1 MGIFQKLI
9 NSRKKDR
16 QLERAELLNGQ
27 TVAFTAWNGNAYA
40 NDIARGAIDSI
51 SRNISKLKGRHVV
64 VYGDTRKPGTD
75 TRLNRILQVQPNKY
89 MNASDL
95 LYKLATHYYLFNN
108 AFAYID
114 KDERGNVV
122 AVYPITCTNADFL
135 SDASGEIFVQF
146 RFKNGNM
153 IVLPYADIVHLR
165 RNYNSDELLGDD
177 NGALYPA
184 LELAHTQNQGIV
196 NGIKNGATIRGMLKY
211 SNVLAPEVLKADK
224 ERFISDCLD
233 VSNNGGII
241 ATDNKA
247 EYVPLEN
254 KPVNI
259 DADQMKATATKIYDY
274 LGISEKIV
282 NSTYNE
288 DEWGAFYESVIE
300 PFSILLSL
308 EFTRKIFNAREQ
320 AYGNQIVFDSG
331 RVIYSNNQTRLNMI
345 KELVPYG
352 LLTVNEAREILNL
365 APVEDGDRRLQ
376 SLNYVD
382 ASKANE
388 YQLDGNNNNDDSKN
402 GGDS

>member
-9 NSRKKDR
+9 NSRKKGR
-16 QLERAELLNGQ
+16 QLARAELLNGQ

-51 SRNISKLKGRHVV
+51 ARNISKLKGRHIV
-64 VYGDTRKPGTD
+64 VYGDVRKPGTD
-75 TRLNRILQVQPNKY
+75 TRLNRILQVQPNQY

-135 SDASGEIFVQF
+135 SDTNGEMFVQF
-146 RFKNGNM
+146 RFKNGNTV
-153 IVLPYADIVHLR
+153 ILPYADIVHLR

-224 ERFISDCLD
+224 ERFISDYLD

-300 PFSILLSL
+300 PFAILLSL

-365 APVEDGDRRLQ
+365 APVEDGDKRLQ
-376 SLNYVD
+376 TLNVVQAD
-382 ASKANE
+382 KANE
-388 YQLDGNNNNDDSKN
+388 YQLDGNNNDDSKN
-402 GGDS
+402 GGNS

>member
-9 NSRKKDR
+9 NSRKKGR

-51 SRNISKLKGRHVV
+51 ARNISKLKGRHVV
-64 VYGDTRKPGTD
+64 VYGDVRKPGTD
-75 TRLNRILQVQPNKY
+75 TRLNRILQVQPNQY

-122 AVYPITCTNADFL
+122 AVYPITCTQADFL
-135 SDASGEIFVQF
+135 SDTNGEMFVQF
-146 RFKNGNM
+146 RFKNGNTV
-153 IVLPYADIVHLR
+153 VLPYADIVHLR
-165 RNYNSDELLGDD
+165 RNYNSNELLGDD

-224 ERFISDCLD
+224 ERFISDYLD

-300 PFSILLSL
+300 PFAILLSL

-365 APVEDGDRRLQ
+365 APVEDGDKRLQ
-376 SLNYVD
+376 TLNVVQAD
-382 ASKANE
+382 KANE
-388 YQLDGNNNNDDSKN
+388 YQLDGNNNDDSKN
-402 GGDS
+402 GGNS

>member
-1 MGIFQKLI
+1 M
-9 NSRKKDR
+9 
-16 QLERAELLNGQ
+16 
-27 TVAFTAWNGNAYA
+27 
-40 NDIARGAIDSI
+40 
-51 SRNISKLKGRHVV
+51 KGRHVV
-64 VYGDTRKPGTD
+64 VYGDVRKPGTD
-75 TRLNRILQVQPNKY
+75 TRLNRILQVQPNQY

-122 AVYPITCTNADFL
+122 AVYPITCTQADFL
-135 SDASGEIFVQF
+135 SDTNGEMFVQF
-146 RFKNGNM
+146 RFKNGNT

-165 RNYNSDELLGDD
+165 RNYNSNELLGDD

-224 ERFISDCLD
+224 ERFIADYLD

-247 EYVPLEN
+247 DYIPLEN

-388 YQLDGNNNNDDSKN
+388 YQLDGNNNDDSKN

>member
-51 SRNISKLKGRHVV
+51 ARNISKLKGRHIV
-64 VYGDTRKPGTD
+64 VYGDVRKPGTD
-75 TRLNRILQVQPNKY
+75 TRLNRILQVQPNQY

-135 SDASGEIFVQF
+135 SDTNGEMFVQF
-146 RFKNGNM
+146 RFKNGNTV
-153 IVLPYADIVHLR
+153 VLPYADIVHLR

-224 ERFISDCLD
+224 ERFISDYLD
-233 VSNNGGII
+233 VSNNGGIV
-241 ATDNKA
+241 ATDSKA
-247 EYVPLEN
+247 EFVPLEN

-300 PFSILLSL
+300 PFAILLSL
-308 EFTRKIFNAREQ
+308 EFTRKIFNTREQ

-365 APVEDGDRRLQ
+365 APVEDGDKRLQ
-376 SLNYVD
+376 TLNVVQAD
-382 ASKANE
+382 KANE
-388 YQLDGNNNNDDSKN
+388 YQLDGNNNDDSKN
-402 GGDS
+402 GGNS

>member
-9 NSRKKDR
+9 NSRKKGR

-51 SRNISKLKGRHVV
+51 ARNISKLKGRHVV
-64 VYGDTRKPGTD
+64 VYGDVRKPGTD
-75 TRLNRILQVQPNKY
+75 TRLNRILQVQPNQY

-122 AVYPITCTNADFL
+122 AVYPITCTQADFL
-135 SDASGEIFVQF
+135 SDTNGEMFVQF

-224 ERFISDCLD
+224 ERFISDYLD

-388 YQLDGNNNNDDSKN
+388 YQLDGNNNDDSKN

>member
-9 NSRKKDR
+9 NSRKKGR
-16 QLERAELLNGQ
+16 QLARAELLNGQ

-51 SRNISKLKGRHVV
+51 ARNISKLKGRHVV
-64 VYGDTRKPGTD
+64 VYGDVRKPGAD
-75 TRLNRILQVQPNKY
+75 TRLNRILQIQPNQY

-135 SDASGEIFVQF
+135 SDTNGEMFVQF
-146 RFKNGNM
+146 RFKNGNTV
-153 IVLPYADIVHLR
+153 ILPYADIVHLR

-224 ERFISDCLD
+224 ERFISDYLD

-300 PFSILLSL
+300 PFAILLSL

-365 APVEDGDRRLQ
+365 APVEDGDKRLQ
-376 SLNYVD
+376 TLNVVQAD
-382 ASKANE
+382 KANE
-388 YQLDGNNNNDDSKN
+388 YQLDGNNNDDSKN
-402 GGDS
+402 GGNS

>member
-9 NSRKKDR
+9 NSRKKGR

-51 SRNISKLKGRHVV
+51 ARNISKLKGRHVV
-64 VYGDTRKPGTD
+64 VYGDVRKPGTD
-75 TRLNRILQVQPNKY
+75 TRLNRILQVQPNQY

-122 AVYPITCTNADFL
+122 AVYPITCTQADFL
-135 SDASGEIFVQF
+135 SDTNGELFVQF
-146 RFKNGNM
+146 RFKNGNT

-165 RNYNSDELLGDD
+165 RNYNSNELLGDD

-224 ERFISDCLD
+224 ERFISDYLD

-388 YQLDGNNNNDDSKN
+388 YQLDGNNNDDSKN

>member
-9 NSRKKDR
+9 NSRKKGR

-51 SRNISKLKGRHVV
+51 ARNISKLKGRHVV
-64 VYGDTRKPGTD
+64 VYGDVRKPGTD
-75 TRLNRILQVQPNKY
+75 TRLNRILQVQPNQY

-122 AVYPITCTNADFL
+122 AVYPITCTQADFL
-135 SDASGEIFVQF
+135 SDTNGEMFVQF
-146 RFKNGNM
+146 RFKNGNT

-165 RNYNSDELLGDD
+165 RNYNSNELLGDD

-224 ERFISDCLD
+224 ERFISDYLD

-345 KELVPYG
+345 KELVPFG

>member
-1 MGIFQKLI
+1 MGIFQKLM
-9 NSRKKDR
+9 NSRKKGR
-16 QLERAELLNGQ
+16 QLARAELLNGQ

-40 NDIARGAIDSI
+40 NDVARSAIDSI
-51 SRNISKLKGRHVV
+51 ARNISKLKGRHIV
-64 VYGDTRKPGTD
+64 VYGDVRKPGTD
-75 TRLNRILQVQPNKY
+75 TRLNRILQVQPNQY

-122 AVYPITCTNADFL
+122 AVYPITCTNADFF

-146 RFKNGNM
+146 RFKNGNTV
-153 IVLPYADIVHLR
+153 VLPYADIVHLR

-224 ERFISDCLD
+224 ERFISDYLD
-233 VSNNGGII
+233 VSNNGGIV
-241 ATDNKA
+241 ATDSKA
-247 EYVPLEN
+247 EFVPLEN

-300 PFSILLSL
+300 PFAILLSL

-365 APVEDGDRRLQ
+365 APVEDGDKRLQ
-376 SLNYVD
+376 TLNVVQAD
-382 ASKANE
+382 KANE
-388 YQLDGNNNNDDSKN
+388 YQLDGNNNDDSKN
-402 GGDS
+402 GGSS

>member
-51 SRNISKLKGRHVV
+51 ARNISKLKGRHIV
-64 VYGDTRKPGTD
+64 VYGDVRKPGTD
-75 TRLNRILQVQPNKY
+75 TRLNRILQVQPNQY
-89 MNASDL
+89 MNASDF

-135 SDASGEIFVQF
+135 SDTNGEMFVQF
-146 RFKNGNM
+146 RFKNGNTV
-153 IVLPYADIVHLR
+153 ILPYADIVHLR

-224 ERFISDCLD
+224 ERFISDYLD

-365 APVEDGDRRLQ
+365 APVEDGDKRLQ
-376 SLNYVD
+376 TLNVVQAD
-382 ASKANE
+382 KANE
-388 YQLDGNNNNDDSKN
+388 YQLDENNNDDSKN
-402 GGDS
+402 GGNS

>member
-51 SRNISKLKGRHVV
+51 ARNISKLKGRHIV
-64 VYGDTRKPGTD
+64 VYGDVRKPGTD
-75 TRLNRILQVQPNKY
+75 TRLNRILQVQPNQY

-122 AVYPITCTNADFL
+122 AVYPITCTQADFL
-135 SDASGEIFVQF
+135 SDTNGEMFVQF
-146 RFKNGNM
+146 RFKNGNTV
-153 IVLPYADIVHLR
+153 VLPYADIVHLR
-165 RNYNSDELLGDD
+165 RNYNSNELLGDD

-224 ERFISDCLD
+224 ERFIADYLD

-247 EYVPLEN
+247 DYIPLEN

-300 PFSILLSL
+300 PFAILLSL

-376 SLNYVD
+376 TLNVVD

-388 YQLDGNNNNDDSKN
+388 YQLDGNNNDDSKN